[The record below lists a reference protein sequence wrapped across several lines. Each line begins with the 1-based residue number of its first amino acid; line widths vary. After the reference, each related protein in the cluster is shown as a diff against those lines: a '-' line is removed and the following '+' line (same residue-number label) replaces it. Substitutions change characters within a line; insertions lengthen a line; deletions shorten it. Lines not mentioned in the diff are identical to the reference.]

1 MEVLVENLTFL
12 TWQQVLMWLIGGVL
26 IYLAIVKEMEPSL
39 LLPMGFGAILVN
51 LPNSGAAEVIAH
63 LFELGIAGHELFP
76 LLLFIGIGAMIDFQP
91 LLANPK
97 LMIFGAA
104 AQFGIFFTLGLA
116 SLLGFE
122 LNDAASIAIIGAAD
136 GPTSIFVA
144 QQLGSSYTAAIM
156 VAANS
161 YMALVPMVQPPVIRL
176 CTTQAE
182 RKIKMTYKG
191 RPVSKTTKILF
202 PIAVTVIVGLVA
214 PQAVALIGFLMFGNL
229 IRECGV
235 LNSLSET
242 AQNVLANLIT
252 ILLGLTIASR
262 MNAAEF
268 LRVETLLKKLG
279 LPTHIQIAEAD
290 CQMINDHA
298 YLRNSV
304 ALAEQVTTIGKNAL
318 LNKLGSL
325 TSTAKQREVEQ
336 AIAVFFNMGTA
347 DTITKKEARMW

>member
-122 LNDAASIAIIGAAD
+122 LNDAASIAIIGVAD

-156 VAANS
+156 VAAYS

-176 CTTQAE
+176 CTTQPAPSDCYH
-182 RKIKMTYKG
+182 K
-191 RPVSKTTKILF
+191 KTL
-202 PIAVTVIVGLVA
+202 AGCM
-214 PQAVALIGFLMFGNL
+214 QHFLQMGCSSLYVLRHQLYPLHFHHCT
-229 IRECGV
+229 CGGY
-235 LNSLSET
+235 T
-242 AQNVLANLIT
+242 
-252 ILLGLTIASR
+252 
-262 MNAAEF
+262 F
-268 LRVETLLKKLG
+268 
-279 LPTHIQIAEAD
+279 
-290 CQMINDHA
+290 
-298 YLRNSV
+298 
-304 ALAEQVTTIGKNAL
+304 
-318 LNKLGSL
+318 
-325 TSTAKQREVEQ
+325 
-336 AIAVFFNMGTA
+336 
-347 DTITKKEARMW
+347 